1 MAERKQTLVLISIAL
16 VMIGAI
22 LVFVAVKSPR
32 VYDEPSTTEASQS
45 VSAEVSNA
53 ENSMTEE
60 FIYPINLNTA
70 TADEL
75 TMVKGIGEAK
85 ANSIIAYREEHGAF
99 NSVEELKEVDGIG
112 DTLYEQIAGSFTV

>member
-1 MAERKQTLVLISIAL
+1 MAEKKQTLVLISIAL

-75 TMVKGIGEAK
+75 TMIKGIGEAK

>member
-1 MAERKQTLVLISIAL
+1 MSARKQTLILISVAL
-16 VMIGAI
+16 ILIGAI

-32 VYDEPSTTEASQS
+32 VYDEPKADATQS
-45 VSAEVSNA
+45 VNA
-53 ENSMTEE
+53 ETFDITQEH
-60 FIYPINLNTA
+60 IYPININTA

-75 TMVKGIGEAK
+75 TMVKGIGDTKAK
-85 ANSIIAYREEHGAF
+85 NIVAYREEHGPF

>member
-1 MAERKQTLVLISIAL
+1 MAARKQTLVLISIAL

-32 VYDEPSTTEASQS
+32 VYDEPSTTEASQY

-75 TMVKGIGEAK
+75 TMVKGIGDAK

>member
-1 MAERKQTLVLISIAL
+1 MAARKQTLVLISIAL

-75 TMVKGIGEAK
+75 TMVKGIGDAK

>member
-1 MAERKQTLVLISIAL
+1 MAARKQTLVLISIAL
-16 VMIGAI
+16 VMIGVI

-32 VYDEPSTTEASQS
+32 VYDEPSTTESAQS
-45 VSAEVSNA
+45 VSTEASNA
-53 ENSMTEE
+53 ESDTTEE

-75 TMVKGIGEAK
+75 TMVKGIGDAK
-85 ANSIIAYREEHGAF
+85 ASRIIAYREEHGAF

>member
-1 MAERKQTLVLISIAL
+1 MSARKQTLILISVAL
-16 VMIGAI
+16 ILIGAI

-32 VYDEPSTTEASQS
+32 VYDEPNPTDATQS
-45 VSAEVSNA
+45 VNA
-53 ENSMTEE
+53 ETLDITQEH
-60 FIYPINLNTA
+60 IYPININTA

-75 TMVKGIGEAK
+75 TMVKGIGDTKAK
-85 ANSIIAYREEHGAF
+85 NIVAYREEHGSF

>member
-32 VYDEPSTTEASQS
+32 VYDEPSTTEASQY

-75 TMVKGIGEAK
+75 TMIKGIGDAK